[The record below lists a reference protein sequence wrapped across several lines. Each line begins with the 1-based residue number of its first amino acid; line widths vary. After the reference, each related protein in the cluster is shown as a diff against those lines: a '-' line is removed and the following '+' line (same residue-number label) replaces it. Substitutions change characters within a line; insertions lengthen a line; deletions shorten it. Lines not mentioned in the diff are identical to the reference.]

1 MKARPHRACLKAF
14 LWRHSRACC
23 GACPVAILTDGD
35 AANIGGAP
43 SATAIALEAKEAEIP
58 NLHVEYSAITF
69 EHELAR
75 SAAIL
80 PLMLDAFGTLHPI
93 NGASLKAKVNA
104 LATGDAILLEDVN
117 HLFIEWHGSL
127 VSTFANHMNRLFL
140 PVDVLFGQPS
150 TFTRSDVGCG
160 ASTPA
165 RE

>member
-104 LATGDAILLEDVN
+104 LATGDAIPVSYTHLSSLNPALKILFYSEYFPLRKLPYRPCLLYTSRCV
-117 HLFIEWHGSL
+117 
-127 VSTFANHMNRLFL
+127 
-140 PVDVLFGQPS
+140 
-150 TFTRSDVGCG
+150 
-160 ASTPA
+160 
-165 RE
+165 

>member
-1 MKARPHRACLKAF
+1 
-14 LWRHSRACC
+14 
-23 GACPVAILTDGD
+23 
-35 AANIGGAP
+35 
-43 SATAIALEAKEAEIP
+43 LEAKEAEIP

-117 HLFIEWHGSL
+117 HLFLEWHGSL